1 MEETEECST
10 NCDVAT
16 TSAVK
21 YTSDTSMNVIAVAT
35 MSGAVTHT
43 FVVNS
48 DKLSELLQW
57 DIGIYM
63 GSSATAD
70 QKYNL
75 FTSCWR
81 PDKNYIFPKI
91 IQGIIKSCFL

>member
-35 MSGAVTHT
+35 MSAAVTPT
-43 FVVNS
+43 FVVNC

-63 GSSATAD
+63 GSSTTAD
-70 QKYNL
+70 
-75 FTSCWR
+75 
-81 PDKNYIFPKI
+81 
-91 IQGIIKSCFL
+91 